1 MAKVKRKGG
10 LGRKLVA
17 IVLGAVAAKIAMK
30 AVEQAWTK
38 GLHKPIP
45 DLDEEESLAR
55 KLAWMGITA
64 AAVGMARE
72 MVREL
77 TAPVERDSEEQE

>member
-17 IVLGAVAAKIAMK
+17 IALGAVAAKVALK
-30 AVEQAWTK
+30 AVEQVWTK
-38 GLHKPIP
+38 GLRKPVP
-45 DLDEEESLAR
+45 DVDDEKSMAT
-55 KLAWMGITA
+55 KVAWMGITA

-77 TAPVERDSEEQE
+77 TAPVSAER

>member
-10 LGRKLVA
+10 LARKLLA
-17 IVLGAVAAKIAMK
+17 IALGAVAAKIALK
-30 AVEQAWTK
+30 AVEKAWTK
-38 GLHKPIP
+38 GLHKPVP
-45 DLDEEESLAR
+45 DVDDESSMGR
-55 KLAWMGITA
+55 KIAWMGVTA

-77 TAPVERDSEEQE
+77 TAPVSAER

>member
-10 LGRKLVA
+10 LARKLVA
-17 IVLGAVAAKIAMK
+17 IILGAIAAKVALK
-30 AVEQAWTK
+30 AVEKVWTK
-38 GLHKPIP
+38 GLHKPVP
-45 DLDEEESLAR
+45 DLDQEASMGR

-72 MVREL
+72 MVRQL
-77 TAPVERDSEEQE
+77 TAPVEADRGSKS